1 MDEVLHP
8 LTKPLFSK
16 TTICIDSRAFMG
28 QSFHPQTP
36 LSVVLLLNLG
46 MGSRLIIVAV
56 HVRAVKIARSG
67 GREGKDNMNL
77 VYHQN

>member
-1 MDEVLHP
+1 
-8 LTKPLFSK
+8 
-16 TTICIDSRAFMG
+16 MG